1 MKRKIRQRV
10 LMSLVLVAALLVLPV
25 NSSYAAGGNLE
36 QIEAQRA
43 QIGGGGTV
51 DPQYVKTLTLT
62 ADLIVRGSNA
72 HAYASVTAKK
82 VCHVS
87 IVMRLQRKEGN
98 SWVTKVSWVGA
109 SDTGSKAM
117 GKDFTLTQRGTY
129 RTYALFNVDGEELS
143 YKSATQVY

>member
-10 LMSLVLVAALLVLPV
+10 WMSLVLVAALLILPV

-51 DPQYVKTLTLT
+51 DPQYVKTATIT
-62 ADLIVRGSNA
+62 ADLSIRGNNA
-72 HAYASVTAKK
+72 HAYADAVAKK
-82 VCHVS
+82 VCHIS

-109 SDTGSKAM
+109 SDSGLKTMSR
-117 GKDFTLTQRGTY
+117 DFTLTQRGTY
-129 RTYALFNVDGEELS
+129 RTYAAYNVGGEELT